1 MSKIDLLDLSPFEAT
16 REHEL
21 FAELRAS
28 PGLFFNS
35 EPEGEGFW
43 SATRYAD
50 VVEAARNHQVFLSG
64 HGTQIKNRRAEGHGA
79 PSVHNADGPLHTKL
93 RAIAMPG
100 LSRTSIGARSAQF
113 QSIIDTLIADTP
125 RGETFDFVDRVAVK
139 MPMLV
144 IADVLGVPREEAP
157 DLVDCANLMS
167 DVRAS
172 DVEQAEARQKLFE
185 YFRSLADNKRKAP
198 TDDLA
203 SHLVTANL
211 DDAPLEQQLLDAY
224 FMLITIAGNETTR
237 FMVTG
242 GLHQLVSQGSWPELR
257 ENPEL
262 CASAVEEMCRFV
274 SPVTHMRRTAA
285 SDTEVAG
292 TKIAAGAKLV
302 LWFASA
308 NRDETV
314 FDQPNCLVLNRK
326 PNPHVGFGVGAHFCL
341 GAHLARLESRM
352 LFETMTRELNTIEI
366 VGEPERLP
374 SNWFTGWTAMKVRW
388 E

>member
-1 MSKIDLLDLSPFEAT
+1 LSEIDLLDLGPFEAT

-21 FAELRAS
+21 FAQLRAS
-28 PGLFFNS
+28 PGLFFNP
-35 EPEGEGFW
+35 EPNGAGFW

-50 VVEAARNHQVFLSG
+50 VVEAARNHQVFVSG
-64 HGTQIKNRRAEGHGA
+64 QGTQIKNRRAEGHGA
-79 PSVHNADGPLHTKL
+79 PSVHNADGSLHTKL

-100 LSRTSIGARSAQF
+100 LSRKAIAARADHF
-113 QSIIDTLIADTP
+113 QSIIDKLLADTP
-125 RGETFDFVDRVAVK
+125 RGETFDFVERVAVR

-144 IADVLGVPREEAP
+144 IVDILGVPPAEAP

-172 DVEQAEARQKLFE
+172 DDEQAAARQQLFD
-185 YFRSLADNKRKAP
+185 YFRTLAELKRKAP
-198 TDDLA
+198 GDDLA
-203 SHLVTANL
+203 SRLVTAQL
-211 DDAPLEQQLLDAY
+211 DNAPLEQQLLDAY
-224 FMLITIAGNETTR
+224 FMLVTIAGNETTR

-242 GLHQLVSQGSWPELR
+242 GLHQLVAQESWPELR
-257 ENPEL
+257 DNPEL

-285 SDTEVAG
+285 SDTEIAG
-292 TKIAAGAKLV
+292 TSIAAGDKLV

-314 FDQPNCLVLNRK
+314 FAKADRLVLDRK

-352 LFETMTRELNTIEI
+352 LLETMARELTTIEI
-366 VGEPERLP
+366 VDEPERLP
-374 SNWFTGWTAMKVRW
+374 SNWFTGWTTMKVRW